1 LTVNGFTELFLFHE
15 VHYQGQNL
23 FCTESKLLGL
33 FGGGPTADCY
43 RIDPVTLFQDVE
55 FQTPTW
61 RDLKGATT
69 PEAVNLLQ
77 VGEQNSSLFKGKL
90 GMIVPPLV
98 LTSILEAGTMGPA
111 HLIPILSGMFQEFD
125 RSSPVVKACTLLRP
139 VLEYLWGVHKNLI
152 HPVVFCLER
161 NDESQEWANRL
172 HFANIAPLVPPALP
186 PPFQLPPP
194 PQAPADNWSAWDLIA
209 GDIRVIRDATEC
221 QHLREVAAEDAK
233 KGHSSEWDK
242 IPELVQ
248 QMILKLS
255 ATSDEVLPGSPC
267 ETYLQMLKQSKALGV
282 AMVMN
287 IELSIRVCQVEVP
300 TTMANAIGQVITG
313 LIHF

>member
-186 PPFQLPPP
+186 PPFQ
-194 PQAPADNWSAWDLIA
+194 S
-209 GDIRVIRDATEC
+209 
-221 QHLREVAAEDAK
+221 
-233 KGHSSEWDK
+233 
-242 IPELVQ
+242 
-248 QMILKLS
+248 
-255 ATSDEVLPGSPC
+255 
-267 ETYLQMLKQSKALGV
+267 YLQMLKQSKALGV